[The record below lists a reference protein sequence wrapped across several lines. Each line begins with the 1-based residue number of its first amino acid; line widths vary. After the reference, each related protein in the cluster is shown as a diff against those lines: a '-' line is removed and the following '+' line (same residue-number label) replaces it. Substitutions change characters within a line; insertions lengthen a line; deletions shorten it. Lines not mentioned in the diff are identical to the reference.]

1 MSDRKNSKYSDD
13 DSTGMTDL
21 QYKGMLLDQ
30 LNSWQDVLDLAIK
43 AGDDNIQQVI
53 QKNIDI
59 INKKLRM

>member
-1 MSDRKNSKYSDD
+1 MSDGKNSKYSDD

-43 AGDDNIQQVI
+43 AGDDKIQQVI

>member
-30 LNSWQDVLDLAIK
+30 LNSWQGVLDLAIK
-43 AGDDNIQQVI
+43 AGDDKIQQVI

>member
-1 MSDRKNSKYSDD
+1 MGDRKNSKYSDD

-43 AGDDNIQQVI
+43 AGDDKIQQVI

>member
-43 AGDDNIQQVI
+43 AGDDKIQQVI

>member
-43 AGDDNIQQVI
+43 TGDDKIQQVI